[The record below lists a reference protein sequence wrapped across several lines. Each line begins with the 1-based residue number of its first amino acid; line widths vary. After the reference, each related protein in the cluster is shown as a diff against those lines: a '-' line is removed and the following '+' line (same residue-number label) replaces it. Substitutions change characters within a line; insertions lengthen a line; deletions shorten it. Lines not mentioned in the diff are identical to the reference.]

1 MNRIVTKAENLYDKR
16 EEPRMKTV
24 NDLFILEGMR
34 EAVVLAG
41 HRGLTR
47 NVQFVNISDTPDAI
61 NFLAENFLLLSTGY
75 AFKDNT
81 QEFCEL
87 IKQMND
93 LNCSGIVIKINRF
106 FHQLPT
112 EVKLLADNLAF
123 PIIDLPTAH
132 TLGEVSR
139 HILNYLNDH
148 EAEQL
153 YYALHVQKEFSDM
166 LIKGYS
172 LSALLEQLGHL
183 LARPCLLLNH
193 RGEEIAQSHHFI
205 KESMKQVKE
214 EVIEKVK
221 EDLPLAREGTTFTI
235 PSREL
240 ESVTTFSVHTKRQY
254 PSMLVIFDSLTLPY
268 PSSQMAIEQ
277 AGNVISF
284 TIVKEQAIEENARL
298 LKNNFFAD
306 LIEMKIQSDEEI
318 LSRSNYYG
326 LQKNMENVC
335 IVCTIDTKGE
345 EYESLQLYE
354 KKIGEL
360 HNTVYDQ
367 IEDEIINEGV
377 TATLFTKGKY
387 FAMVVQF
394 QKYGDEQVNIITQF
408 LEKIQTNFNGDF
420 TLSFGVS
427 HSVPSLKEIPTIYQE
442 AVEAITQGYEQKLNG
457 FIKYYK
463 TRDLEEL
470 LKALPRKDIKALYEN
485 TLKSLA
491 FPKTKEDIEL
501 IKTIQVYLDS
511 QCEISETSRKL
522 FVHRNTVKYRI
533 AKAEEVLNCSL
544 RDPADSL
551 RIRVALVIGA
561 ILNEDENVVNH

>member
-1 MNRIVTKAENLYDKR
+1 MVHGNLLSEDT
-16 EEPRMKTV
+16 RMKTI
-24 NDLFILEGMR
+24 NDLFILEGMK
-34 EAVVLAG
+34 EGIVLAG

-47 NVQFVNISDTPDAI
+47 NVQFVNISDTPDVI
-61 NFLAENFLLLSTGY
+61 NFLSENNLLLTTGY
-75 AFKDNT
+75 AFKDDT
-81 QEFCEL
+81 EKFCEL
-87 IKQMND
+87 IKQMHE
-93 LNCSGIVIKINRF
+93 LNCSGIVIKISRF
-106 FHQLPT
+106 FQQLPP

-123 PIIDLPTAH
+123 PIIDLPTKH

-153 YYALHVQKEFSDM
+153 YYALHVQKEFSNM

-172 LSALLEQLGHL
+172 LSALVEQLGHL
-183 LARPCLLLNH
+183 IARPTLLLNH
-193 RGEEIAQSHHFI
+193 RGEVFAQSHDFL
-205 KESMKQVKE
+205 KESMKDIKLEILQEVKDNLQV
-214 EVIEKVK
+214 I
-221 EDLPLAREGTTFTI
+221 REG
-235 PSREL
+235 S
-240 ESVTTFSVHTKRQY
+240 TFSISSKEQVSITSFPVYTKRQY
-254 PSMLVIFDSLTLPY
+254 PSMLVIYDSHSLPY

-298 LKNNFFAD
+298 LKNNFFSD

-318 LSRSNYYG
+318 YNRSNYYG
-326 LQKNMENVC
+326 LQKDSENIC
-335 IVCTIDTKGE
+335 IVCTIDTQGE
-345 EYESLQLYE
+345 IYETMQLYE

-367 IEDEIINEGV
+367 LEDEIIHENLN
-377 TATLFTKGKY
+377 ATLFTKGKY
-387 FAMVVQF
+387 FAIILQF
-394 QKYGDEQVNIITQF
+394 PKYSDEEIDKISQF
-408 LEKIQTNFNGDF
+408 IENVQTNFNGDF

-427 HSVPSLKEIPTIYQE
+427 HSVPSLKEIPTIYYE
-442 AVEAITQGYEQKLNG
+442 AVEAIVTGYEQNLKG
-457 FIKYYK
+457 FIKFYK

-470 LKALPRKDIKALYEN
+470 LKSLPRKDLKALYEN

-491 FPKTKEDIEL
+491 FPKSKEEQEL
-501 IKTIQVYLDS
+501 VKTIQVYLDT

-533 AKAEEVLNCSL
+533 AKAEEILNCSL

-551 RIRVALVIGA
+551 RIRVALIIGA
-561 ILNEDENVVNH
+561 ILNEDESILNQ